1 MTAKDI
7 MNSLPQ
13 AVKLDREG
21 NVPKEYHRLHLI

>member
-1 MTAKDI
+1 